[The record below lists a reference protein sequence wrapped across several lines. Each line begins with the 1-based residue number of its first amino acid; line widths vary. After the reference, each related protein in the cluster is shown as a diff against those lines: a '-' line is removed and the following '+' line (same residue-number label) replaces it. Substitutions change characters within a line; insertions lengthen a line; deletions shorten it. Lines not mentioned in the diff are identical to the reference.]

1 MEDILV
7 LLDNKNIEYK
17 MIKHKRVYTIEEIK
31 DINLDNEGLI
41 PKNIF
46 LRNANGKIHYLV
58 TCYPPSFAVVSIIN
72 TH

>member
-31 DINLDNEGLI
+31 DINLDNETEI
-41 PKNIF
+41 SRFYRTF
-46 LRNANGKIHYLV
+46 LH
-58 TCYPPSFAVVSIIN
+58 
-72 TH
+72 